1 MNKNIRVLFIVEQLT
16 LYKKVCIK
24 ELSQK
29 YDLKVRNLQKD
40 FELLKEY
47 FSDRLLKTGDCY
59 SLLKQEQFY
68 DLFKQNHKTSKQFL
82 KFLSMVDSE
91 LYSQFKQENI
101 ELIKA
106 LKLDSSLI
114 YQIENSPYEHLKSES
129 LEILEQLESA
139 IINRTYITISHQKPN
154 EKLWIYK
161 ESKF

>member
-59 SLLKQEQFY
+59 SLLKQE
-68 DLFKQNHKTSKQFL
+68 
-82 KFLSMVDSE
+82 
-91 LYSQFKQENI
+91 
-101 ELIKA
+101 
-106 LKLDSSLI
+106 
-114 YQIENSPYEHLKSES
+114 
-129 LEILEQLESA
+129 
-139 IINRTYITISHQKPN
+139 
-154 EKLWIYK
+154 
-161 ESKF
+161 